1 MYIAIT
7 FLIALLALLLVF
19 WGGRVLVGGNWLFGF
34 IRGSLG
40 LILLGAALLIVLVAA
55 DVYSYR
61 NLADEHSVGTVS
73 FREIDQQH
81 FAVKFADEDGLIQEL
96 ELKGDQWQLD
106 ARMLKWK
113 GPLARWGIHPA
124 YRLDRLSGR
133 YLTLQDERNKDRT
146 VHALQG
152 SNYGVDVWQSL
163 RGISDRLPLV
173 DAVYGSATFLPM
185 QDGAVY
191 EVRISHSGLLARP
204 LNQQATSAVEG
215 WQN

>member
-7 FLIALLALLLVF
+7 FAIAFVALLLVF
-19 WGGRVLVGGNWLFGF
+19 WGGKVLLRGNWLMGF
-34 IRGSLG
+34 LRGSVG
-40 LILLGAALLIVLVAA
+40 LLLLVGALLIVLVAL

-61 NLADEHSVGTVS
+61 NLGDEHSVGTVS
-73 FREIDQQH
+73 FERLGSQH
-81 FAVKFADEDGLIQEL
+81 YMVKFADEDGISQEF
-96 ELKGDQWQLD
+96 ELYGDQWQLD

-113 GPLARWGIHPA
+113 GALARWGIEPA

-133 YLTLQDERNKDRT
+133 YLTLQDERNKARS
-146 VHALQG
+146 VYPLEQSSH
-152 SNYGVDVWQSL
+152 GVDLWNFL
-163 RGISDRLPLV
+163 REMNNRVPMV

-204 LNQQATSAVEG
+204 LNQQAESALNE
-215 WQN
+215 WQ

>member
-19 WGGRVLVGGNWLFGF
+19 WGARVLVRGSWFFGF
-34 IRGSLG
+34 IRGTIG
-40 LILLGAALLIVLVAA
+40 LMFLAGALLIVLVAA

-61 NLADEHSVGTVS
+61 NLAEEHSIGTVS
-73 FREIDQQH
+73 LRETGEQRFQ
-81 FAVKFADEDGLIQEL
+81 VKFADEDGLAQHFEL
-96 ELKGDQWQLD
+96 RGDQWQLD

-113 GPLARWGIHPA
+113 GPLARWGIEPA

-133 YLTLQDERNKDRT
+133 YLTLQDERTRERS
-146 VHALQG
+146 VHQLVG

-163 RGISDRLPLV
+163 RSIDKRLPFV

-185 QDGAVY
+185 EDGAVY

-204 LNQQATSAVEG
+204 LNRQASSALDE
-215 WQN
+215 WQ

>member
-19 WGGRVLVGGNWLFGF
+19 WGSKILLRGSWVFGF
-34 IRGSLG
+34 IRGAIG
-40 LILLGAALLIVLVAA
+40 LLFLGAALLIVLVAA

-61 NLADEHSVGTVS
+61 NLAEEHSVGTLA
-73 FREIDQQH
+73 FRKTGEQR
-81 FAVKFADEDGLIQEL
+81 FEAKFSDEDGLAQQFEL
-96 ELKGDQWQLD
+96 SGDQWQLD

-113 GPLARWGIHPA
+113 GPVARWGIQPA

-133 YLTLQDERNKDRT
+133 YLTLQDERSKERS
-146 VHALQG
+146 VHQLVG

-163 RGISDRLPLV
+163 RSIDRKLPFV

-185 QDGAVY
+185 EDGAVY
-191 EVRISHSGLLARP
+191 EVRISHNGLLARP
-204 LNQQATSAVEG
+204 LNQQASSALKE
-215 WQN
+215 WQ

>member
-7 FLIALLALLLVF
+7 FTIAFFALLLVF
-19 WGGRVLVGGNWLFGF
+19 WGGKVLLRGNWLLGF
-34 IRGSLG
+34 LRGSVG
-40 LILLGAALLIVLVAA
+40 LLLLGGALLIVLLAL

-61 NLADEHSVGTVS
+61 NLGDEHSVGTVS
-73 FREIDQQH
+73 FERMGKQH
-81 FAVKFADEDGLIQEL
+81 FLVKFSDEDGISQEF
-96 ELKGDQWQLD
+96 ELFGDQWQLD

-113 GPLARWGIHPA
+113 GVLARSGIEPA

-133 YLTLQDERNKDRT
+133 YLTLQDERNKERS
-146 VHALQG
+146 VHELDQ
-152 SNYGVDVWQSL
+152 SNHGVDLWKFL
-163 RGISDRLPLV
+163 REMDNRVPVV

-204 LNQQATSAVEG
+204 LNQQAQSALNE
-215 WQN
+215 WQ